1 MFSVVSQ
8 ASFENVKDKKLKAK
22 KDIVIL
28 DIQVFICNKTIK
40 SFYRRKI
47 FWKFYKIIII
57 LLNAW
62 IPRNPRS
69 ILYNKIC

>member
-40 SFYRRKI
+40 PFTDAKYSENSSQSMNSSK
-47 FWKFYKIIII
+47 
-57 LLNAW
+57 
-62 IPRNPRS
+62 S
-69 ILYNKIC
+69 